1 MAEVVE
7 AVVVREIA
15 ARDNTTLVALERAQI
30 DHQVA
35 TAKAY
40 PRSLQEF
47 KETALAMATLDVET
61 AESMT
66 YAIPRDG
73 KVVEGPSV
81 RLAEIAGS
89 CWGNTRYGARV
100 IEVGDEFLTARGM
113 CIDLQRNVAI
123 EIDIRRSIVGKR
135 GRFNSSMI
143 QTVGQAACA
152 IALRNAIFKVV
163 PMAFIKPI
171 MEQAKK
177 VAAGDVKSLN
187 QRRDAALLWFK
198 EKGVKAEQVLG
209 LLGVHGKDDVTL
221 SHIAQMSAIRT
232 AIKDGEGTLE
242 DFFKSDS
249 SVVVSAALD
258 LTPASVKA
266 EDDPKDRETARADA
280 PVIEATLVEDQLD
293 PKPNPKK
300 AKKNAPEQRPN
311 APEQRLNAP
320 ELSQTSLKQDEIDSL
335 FS

>member
-1 MAEVVE
+1 MSETVE
-7 AVVVREIA
+7 AVVVREA
-15 ARDNTTLVALERAQI
+15 SRDNSTLVALERAQI
-30 DHQVA
+30 DQQVA

-40 PRSLQEF
+40 PRSLQSF
-47 KETALAMATLDVET
+47 KETATSMATIDVET

-100 IEVGDEFLTARGM
+100 IEIGDEFLTARGM
-113 CIDLQRNVAI
+113 CIDLERNVAI
-123 EIDIRRSIVGKR
+123 EIDIRRSITGKK
-135 GRFNSSMI
+135 GRFNANMI

-198 EKGVKAEQVLG
+198 EKGVKPEQVLG
-209 LLGVHGKDDVTL
+209 LLGVQGKDDVTL
-221 SHIAQMSAIRT
+221 AHIAQMSAIRT
-232 AIKDGEGTLE
+232 SIKDGEATLE
-242 DFFKSDS
+242 DFFKPNATSNVTPDS
-249 SVVVSAALD
+249 LDAFTNPTSV
-258 LTPASVKA
+258 TA
-266 EDDPKDRETARADA
+266 EDDPQKRGSE
-280 PVIEATLVEDQLD
+280 PVVEATLVEE
-293 PKPNPKK
+293 PKPEPKPEPK
-300 AKKNAPEQRPN
+300 AKKQKPEPTPAPKQHE
-311 APEQRLNAP
+311 
-320 ELSQTSLKQDEIDSL
+320 QDELDAL
-335 FS
+335 FSKE

>member
-1 MAEVVE
+1 MPEVIE
-7 AVVVREIA
+7 TTAVVVR
-15 ARDNTTLVALERAQI
+15 DNSTLVALERAQI
-30 DHQVA
+30 DQQIA

-40 PRSLQEF
+40 PRSLQSF
-47 KETALAMATLDVET
+47 KDNASSMATYDQET

-100 IEVGDEFLTARGM
+100 IEIGDEFLTARGT
-113 CIDLQRNVAI
+113 CIDLERNVAI
-123 EIDIRRSIVGKR
+123 EIDVRRSIMGKK
-135 GRFNSSMI
+135 GRFNSNMI

-177 VAAGDVKSLN
+177 VAAGDAKSLN
-187 QRRDAALLWFK
+187 ARRDAALAWFK
-198 EKGVKAEQVLG
+198 EKNIRTEQVLG
-209 LLGVHGKDDVTL
+209 LLGVQGKDDVTL
-221 SHIAQMSAIRT
+221 VHIAQMSAIRT
-232 AIKDGEGTLE
+232 SIKDGEATLE
-242 DFFKSDS
+242 DFFKSNTTT
-249 SVVVSAALD
+249 VVTESLDTAAF
-258 LTPASVKA
+258 TNPASVKG
-266 EDDPKDRETARADA
+266 EDDPAQRNSTTTSAVV
-280 PVIEATLVEDQLD
+280 PVTDTIVEATLVEE
-293 PKPNPKK
+293 PKPEPEKPKDARK
-300 AKKNAPEQRPN
+300 AKAKPE
-311 APEQRLNAP
+311 PEPAKPKRSAEDE
-320 ELSQTSLKQDEIDSL
+320 ELDKL